1 MFINSCGYS
10 LQVRRRA
17 NSQNLHRAFH
27 FYPPAIG
34 LKNIFQHFT
43 STPHLGKDVKVCRFN
58 QDKKTLKMIV
68 KFNDKTDNNK
78 VLEIEKNENSI
89 SFFIS
94 DVGEEQIGQLIEIP
108 MTEVQNLI
116 KYLQSL
122 QMYQ

>member
-1 MFINSCGYS
+1 
-10 LQVRRRA
+10 
-17 NSQNLHRAFH
+17 
-27 FYPPAIG
+27 
-34 LKNIFQHFT
+34 
-43 STPHLGKDVKVCRFN
+43 
-58 QDKKTLKMIV
+58 MIV

-116 KYLQSL
+116 KYLHSL

>member
-1 MFINSCGYS
+1 M
-10 LQVRRRA
+10 
-17 NSQNLHRAFH
+17 
-27 FYPPAIG
+27 
-34 LKNIFQHFT
+34 
-43 STPHLGKDVKVCRFN
+43 KVCRFN

>member
-1 MFINSCGYS
+1 M
-10 LQVRRRA
+10 
-17 NSQNLHRAFH
+17 NL
-27 FYPPAIG
+27 G
-34 LKNIFQHFT
+34 T
-43 STPHLGKDVKVCRFN
+43 VVKLCRFN